1 MNITRGILG
10 IIASFC
16 LLSSELTAVTLDTAV
31 INGHKASF
39 KAQQGKRKVLLDAGI
54 VAGAS
59 VIGLYLAYVGYT
71 KFYSDSIGTGGAD
84 MYQFLQEN
92 RAVILPAIELYK
104 EQQQS
109 WWNSTPAWLAKTAGS
124 IILQSLILTT
134 LEPFYSHIRN
144 YLVSEVILPVKR
156 FWFLSEQFNIL
167 DTSDRKVKVTQELAQ
182 FIMNIDAVEVTYQE
196 HQTLLLKQAAEYIV
210 SHILFVKEQVPAY
223 QKVIAEKIAQ
233 RLDTLF
239 QHMLDESQAEV
250 HSREHLEE
258 FKDTMRQ
265 LRVINAY
272 CIS

>member
-1 MNITRGILG
+1 MNIKKRIVAIVVLM
-10 IIASFC
+10 C
-16 LLSSELTAVTLDTAV
+16 LLSCELTAVTLDTAV
-31 INGHKASF
+31 INSHKTAL

-59 VIGLYLAYVGYT
+59 VIGLYLAYVGYS
-71 KFYSDSIGTGGAD
+71 KMYGDSPAHNGSD

-92 RAVILPAIELYK
+92 RAVIFPAIELYK

-109 WWNSTPAWLAKTAGS
+109 WWNSTPAWLVKTAGS
-124 IILQSLILTT
+124 IILQSLVLTT

-144 YLVSEVILPVKR
+144 YLVSEVVLPVKR

-167 DTSDRKVKVTQELAQ
+167 DTSDRKVKVTQELAK
-182 FIMNIDAVEVTYQE
+182 FIMNIDAVEVTYKE
-196 HQTLLLKQAAEYIV
+196 HQALLLKEAAEYII

-233 RLDTLF
+233 KLDTLF
-239 QHMLDESQAEV
+239 QQMLDESQDEIYNTQ
-250 HSREHLEE
+250 HLEE
-258 FKDTMRQ
+258 FKDTMRT